1 MRVLSLSVLL
11 ILSSPLVA
19 DEAPRPAQIM
29 GLLKSNCVSC
39 HNSAKLKGGLS
50 LETREA
56 ALKGGDNGAALVP
69 GRAAESSLVTS
80 LSADADPHMPPKKQ
94 MSEKHIALLKAW
106 VDAGASW
113 DAAAF
118 KAFGEVATA
127 EKLGALPTSH
137 SAVVALAMSPDGT
150 KLAVGRANQVV
161 ISDISKPEHPVLA
174 TLSGHKD
181 IVQSLA
187 WSPDGKSLAAGGY
200 RSVLTFDATTWKQT
214 QAISAPLEGR
224 ITALSFLPDN
234 TTLIIADG
242 AAAERGLIQFWS
254 LASNKSMASLEAHT
268 DNILAMA
275 LSPDGKLLATGGADN
290 NAKVWDIASRK
301 EMAKLE
307 GHTSHIMAL
316 AFNPDGTQLATGGA
330 DKELKVWDVRS
341 KEQLIQLGKKSAAIT
356 GLRWSAD
363 GTKLHAI
370 NDLGEPSVFTELK
383 SHDGVRYNA
392 EAGKESRLSAAG
404 GPLFSLATSP
414 DSTVLYAG
422 SESGALLTWDKNGKV
437 TPFTS
442 APPALPS
449 APAQP
454 ASLSFTRDILPIL
467 SKSGCNLGS
476 CHAKASGQAG
486 FKLSVFAYDPKGD
499 FRELTQ
505 DSRGRRIFPALPEES
520 LVLRKAT
527 GTLLHEGGQRFE
539 PGSEFA
545 RTIAEWIRQGSPY
558 ELPGQPALVGI
569 SVSPEDRSYKKKE
582 SLPLTVTAKFSDGS
596 QRNVTSLADFSSN
609 EKGVASVSEA
619 GVVTT
624 TAYSGEAVII
634 TRYLGQVAI
643 ARVNV
648 PTDKV
653 QPASRYAA
661 LPVRNEIDRLAWPR
675 LQQLGYLPSSPCSDG
690 EFLRRTALDATG
702 TLPSVDEAR
711 AYLASKDPEKA
722 AKWIDHL
729 LASPAWADHWTV
741 KFADLLRPNP
751 SRVGVKPVFLMDEWI
766 RQSFRQNK
774 PWDALVRELL
784 TAQGGTH
791 QDGRV
796 AFFRDKREP
805 EDAAGFVS
813 QVFLGVRMECAKCHH
828 HPSERW
834 DQRDYYEMA
843 AFFTR
848 MKHKGQGISAP
859 ISGEP
864 EYWWFSAG
872 AASIPH
878 PVTAEALA
886 PRALA
891 SNKLSL
897 TENQDPRIALVDW
910 MTNPENPFFAKA
922 FVNRVWSHFFGKG
935 IVDPVDDFRASNPPS
950 NGPLLDWLAKDFVAH
965 KFDMKH
971 LMRTIMSSHLYQ
983 LSSLPNETN
992 TADLRNFSRSQR
1004 RRLPAEALL
1013 DAVCSV
1019 TETRETFDSLPPNS
1033 FARESW
1039 NVKQESQFL
1048 DAFGRPNA
1056 SAECPCER
1064 DAKPSVVQALHLM
1077 NSTKLQA
1084 RLVDTKGRAARLA
1097 KSNASPEQI
1106 VEELYLAAFSRFP
1119 NPEEKAIAAK
1129 AIGQDKA
1136 NAQQAIEDVMW
1147 ALLNSAEFVFNH

>member
-1 MRVLSLSVLL
+1 MRVLPLLL
-11 ILSSPLVA
+11 ILSSPLLG
-19 DEAPRPAQIM
+19 DEPPKPAQVM

-39 HNSAKLKGGLS
+39 HSSEKLKGGLS

-56 ALKGGDNGAALVP
+56 ALKGGDNGPSLVP
-69 GRAAESSLVTS
+69 GHSAESRLVMSL
-80 LSADADPHMPPKKQ
+80 AEDADPHMPPKKQ
-94 MSEKHIALLKAW
+94 MPAKHIALLRAW
-106 VDAGASW
+106 VDAGAPW
-113 DAAAF
+113 DEAAF
-118 KAFGEVATA
+118 KSFGEVAAA
-127 EKLGALPTSH
+127 EKLGPLPASPT
-137 SAVVALAMSPDGT
+137 AIIALAISPDGT
-150 KLAVGRANQVV
+150 KLAVGRANHV
-161 ISDISKPEHPVLA
+161 IVYDVSKPERPTLA
-174 TLSGHKD
+174 TLAGHKD
-181 IVQSLA
+181 VVQSLA
-187 WSPDGKSLAAGGY
+187 WSPDGKILVSGGY
-200 RSVLTFDATTWKQT
+200 RSVLAFNTSSWTQT
-214 QAISAPLEGR
+214 QQIGAPLEGR
-224 ITALSFLPDN
+224 ITALTFLPDN
-234 TTLIIADG
+234 NTLIIADG
-242 AAAERGLIQFWS
+242 APAERGIVHFWS
-254 LASNKSMASLEAHT
+254 LSSNKSLAKLEGHS

-275 LSPDGKLLATGGADN
+275 ISPDGKLLATGGADN
-290 NAKVWDIASRK
+290 NAKVWDVSTRQEI
-301 EMAKLE
+301 AKLE
-307 GHTSHIMAL
+307 GHTSHVMAL

-341 KEQLIQLGKKSAAIT
+341 KEQLIQLGKKSAAVT

-363 GTKLHAI
+363 GSKLHAI
-370 NDLGEPSVFTELK
+370 SDLGEPAVYTELK

-392 EAGKESRLSAAG
+392 EAGKESKLTAAG
-404 GPLFSLATSP
+404 GPLFSLATSS
-414 DSTVLYAG
+414 DASVLYAG
-422 SESGALLTWDKNGKV
+422 SESGTLLVWDKAGKV
-437 TPFTS
+437 TPFTQVAAGSEVVS
-442 APPALPS
+442 AK
-449 APAQP
+449 P

-467 SKSGCNLGS
+467 NKAGCNLGS

-505 DSRGRRIFPALPEES
+505 DARGRRIFPALPEES

-527 GTLLHEGGQRFE
+527 GTLRHEGGQRFE
-539 PGSEFA
+539 PESEFT
-545 RTIAEWIRQGSPY
+545 RTISEWIRQGSPY
-558 ELPGQPALVGI
+558 EVPGQPALVGI
-569 SVSPEDRSYKKKE
+569 SVSPEDRRYAKNE
-582 SLPLTVTAKFSDGS
+582 STQLTVTARFGDGS
-596 QRNVTSLADFSSN
+596 SRDVTSLADFTSN
-609 EKGVASVSEA
+609 EKGVASVSES
-619 GVVTT
+619 GEVRT

-643 ARVNV
+643 ARVNI

-653 QPASRYAA
+653 QPAARYAA
-661 LPVRNEIDRLAWPR
+661 LPVHNEIDRLSWNR
-675 LQQLGYLPSSPCSDG
+675 LQQLGYLPSNPCSDG

-702 TLPSVDEAR
+702 TLPSVEEAR
-711 AYLASKDPEKA
+711 AYLTSKDPEKA
-722 AKWIDHL
+722 AKWLDHL
-729 LASPAWADHWTV
+729 LASSAWADHWTV

-774 PWDALVRELL
+774 PWDVFVRELL
-784 TAQGGTH
+784 TSQGGTH

-813 QVFLGVRMECAKCHH
+813 QIFLGVRMECAKCHH

-864 EYWWFSAG
+864 EYWWFSPG
-872 AASIPH
+872 AAGIPH
-878 PVTAEALA
+878 PVTAEALV

-891 SNKLSL
+891 SDKLILS
-897 TENQDPRIALVDW
+897 EDQDPRLALVNW
-910 MTNPENPFFAKA
+910 MTTPENPFFAKA
-922 FVNRVWSHFFGKG
+922 IVNRVWSHFFGKG

-950 NGPLLDWLAKDFVAH
+950 NGPLLDWLAQDFIAH
-965 KFDMKH
+965 KFDLKH

-1013 DAVCSV
+1013 DAVCTV
-1019 TETRETFDSLPPNS
+1019 TETCETFDSLPPNS
-1033 FARESW
+1033 FAREAW

-1084 RLVDTKGRAARLA
+1084 RLVDQKGRGARLA
-1097 KSNASPEQI
+1097 KGSATPEQI

-1119 NPEEKAIAAK
+1119 TPEEKEIAAK
-1129 AIGQDKA
+1129 VIGQDQAKV
-1136 NAQQAIEDVMW
+1136 QGAIEDVMW